1 MDPHLADRGLRE
13 RGVTSV
19 QFLLAGALSLVLFLV
34 FANLIV
40 VQYGRGAIRS
50 ALDQGARV
58 GCCHRGPRGMRA
70 SESKRFSAK
79 FWGATW
85 ANRRKSSAPSMGDLV
100 VAHGSAVF
108 PSWTPFTSDFVVDLS
123 AQATLEPNRA

>member
-1 MDPHLADRGLRE
+1 MDPHFVDRGLRE

-19 QFLLAGALSLVLFLV
+19 QFLLAGALSLILFLV

-58 GCCHRGPRGMRA
+58 GAVTGALSGCENRIEAVLGQILGGDMGD
-70 SESKRFSAK
+70 SAQI
-79 FWGATW
+79 
-85 ANRRKSSAPSMGDLV
+85 RCEVIGDLV
-100 VAHGSAVF
+100 IAHGSAVF

-123 AQATLEPNRA
+123 AQATLEPNRG

>member
-1 MDPHLADRGLRE
+1 M
-13 RGVTSV
+13 
-19 QFLLAGALSLVLFLV
+19 
-34 FANLIV
+34 FANVIV

-50 ALDQGARV
+50 ALDQGALVGAVTGAVEGCERRV
-58 GCCHRGPRGMRA
+58 EAVLDQILGGDMG
-70 SESKRFSAK
+70 ES
-79 FWGATW
+79 TEVECTID
-85 ANRRKSSAPSMGDLV
+85 GDLV

>member
-1 MDPHLADRGLRE
+1 MDPHLVDRGLSE

-19 QFLLAGALSLVLFLV
+19 QFLLAGALSLILFLV

-58 GCCHRGPRGMRA
+58 GAVTGALDGCEQRVEAVLSQILGGEMG
-70 SESKRFSAK
+70 ESAEVEC
-79 FWGATW
+79 TID
-85 ANRRKSSAPSMGDLV
+85 GDLV
-100 VAHGSAVF
+100 VAHGSAIF

>member
-1 MDPHLADRGLRE
+1 MDPYLADRRLRE
-13 RGVTSV
+13 QGVTSV
-19 QFLLAGALSLVLFLV
+19 QFLLAGALSLILFLV

-58 GCCHRGPRGMRA
+58 GAVTGALSGC
-70 SESKRFSAK
+70 ESRIEAVLGQLLGGDMGESAQIHCEVI
-79 FWGATW
+79 
-85 ANRRKSSAPSMGDLV
+85 GDLV

-123 AQATLEPNRA
+123 AQATLEPNRG

>member
-1 MDPHLADRGLRE
+1 LDPVLADRRLNE

-40 VQYGRGAIRS
+40 VQYGRAAIRS

-58 GCCHRGPRGMRA
+58 GAITGAVSGCEERIRA
-70 SESKRFSAK
+70 VLDQILGGEMGQSAEI
-79 FWGATW
+79 
-85 ANRRKSSAPSMGDLV
+85 RCDLIGDLV
-100 VAHGSAVF
+100 VAQGNAVF
-108 PSWTPFTSDFVVDLS
+108 PSWTPLTADFMVELS
-123 AQATLEPNRA
+123 AQATLEPNRE

>member
-1 MDPHLADRGLRE
+1 MDPFLVDRRLSE

-19 QFLLAGALSLVLFLV
+19 QFLLAGALSLILFLV

-58 GCCHRGPRGMRA
+58 GAITGAVRGCEERVGAVLDQILGGEMG
-70 SESKRFSAK
+70 ESAEI
-79 FWGATW
+79 GCEVV
-85 ANRRKSSAPSMGDLV
+85 GDLV
-100 VAHGSAVF
+100 VARGNAVF
-108 PSWTPFTSDFVVDLS
+108 PSWTPFTSDFVIELS
-123 AQATLEPNRA
+123 AHATLEPNRE

>member
-1 MDPHLADRGLRE
+1 MDPHLVDRRLSE

-34 FANLIV
+34 FANLVV

-58 GCCHRGPRGMRA
+58 GAVTGVLEGCERRVEAVLGQILGGDMG
-70 SESKRFSAK
+70 ESTEVAC
-79 FWGATW
+79 TIH
-85 ANRRKSSAPSMGDLV
+85 GDLV

-108 PSWTPFTSDFVVDLS
+108 PSWTPFTPDFVVDLS

>member
-1 MDPHLADRGLRE
+1 LDPFLVDRRLSE

-19 QFLLAGALSLVLFLV
+19 QFLLAGALSLVLFLA

-58 GCCHRGPRGMRA
+58 GA
-70 SESKRFSAK
+70 IT
-79 FWGATW
+79 GAVSGCEERVE
-85 ANRRKSSAPSMGDLV
+85 AVLDQILGGEMGEAAEIRCEVIGDLV
-100 VAHGSAVF
+100 VAEGNAVF
-108 PSWTPFTSDFVVDLS
+108 PSWTPFTSDFVVELT
-123 AQATLEPNRA
+123 AQATLEPNRE

>member
-1 MDPHLADRGLRE
+1 MDPFLVDRRLSD

-19 QFLLAGALSLVLFLV
+19 QFLLAGALSLVLFLT

-58 GCCHRGPRGMRA
+58 GAITGEVTGCEERIGAVLEQILGGEMGQSAEIDCELVDGM
-70 SESKRFSAK
+70 
-79 FWGATW
+79 
-85 ANRRKSSAPSMGDLV
+85 V
-100 VAHGSAVF
+100 VARGNAVF
-108 PSWTPFTSDFVVDLS
+108 PSWTPLTSDFVVELS
-123 AQATLEPNRA
+123 AQATLEPNRE

>member
-1 MDPHLADRGLRE
+1 MDPFLVDRRLSD

-19 QFLLAGALSLVLFLV
+19 QFLLAGALSLVLFLT

-58 GCCHRGPRGMRA
+58 GAITGEVKGCEER
-70 SESKRFSAK
+70 
-79 FWGATW
+79 
-85 ANRRKSSAPSMGDLV
+85 V
-100 VAHGSAVF
+100 VAVLEQILGGEMGESAEVHCELVDGMAVARGNATF
-108 PSWTPFTSDFVVDLS
+108 PSWTPLTGAFVVELS
-123 AQATLEPNRA
+123 AQATLEPNRE

>member
-1 MDPHLADRGLRE
+1 MDPFLVDRRLNE

-19 QFLLAGALSLVLFLV
+19 QFLLAGALSLVLFLA

-58 GCCHRGPRGMRA
+58 GA
-70 SESKRFSAK
+70 IT
-79 FWGATW
+79 GAVSGCEERV
-85 ANRRKSSAPSMGDLV
+85 AAVLEQILGGEMGEAAEIRCEVIGDLV
-100 VAHGSAVF
+100 VAEGNAVF
-108 PSWTPFTSDFVVDLS
+108 PSWTPFTSDFVVELT
-123 AQATLEPNRA
+123 AQATLEPNRE

>member
-1 MDPHLADRGLRE
+1 LDPFLVDRRLSE

-19 QFLLAGALSLVLFLV
+19 QFLLAGALSLILFLV

-58 GCCHRGPRGMRA
+58 AAITGAVRGCEERVGAVLDQILGGEMG
-70 SESKRFSAK
+70 ESAEIRCELV
-79 FWGATW
+79 
-85 ANRRKSSAPSMGDLV
+85 GDLV
-100 VAHGSAVF
+100 VARGHAVF
-108 PSWTPFTSDFVVDLS
+108 PSWTPLTPDFVIDLS
-123 AQATLEPNRA
+123 AQAALEPNRE